1 MSFSDCRWVWK
12 NGSLVGWQD
21 ATVHVSSH
29 GLHFGTGVFE
39 GIRCYCTENGPAV
52 FRLNEHLD
60 RLFASAAVYGMKIP
74 YTKQELASAVAE
86 VVRAN
91 EFEACYIRPIAFF
104 GSETLSL
111 YPKNAPLEVAIF
123 AWPWGAYLGADA
135 LEKGVHATIS
145 PWRKFSS
152 AAMPSTAKACGQYV
166 NSVLAVRDAVDRGFD
181 EAILLDDAGNIT
193 EGSGENLFL
202 VRNGELITNDEQHS
216 VLMGITRDA
225 VIRLA
230 RDMGYRVFVGTIHP
244 DELTRADEAFFTGTA
259 AEVTPLCAVDRKP
272 IGDGKPG
279 PITMALQQA
288 FVNVV
293 SGRDPRYQ
301 QWLSY
306 VEQACMASA

>member
-39 GIRCYCTENGPAV
+39 GIRCYRTESGPAV
-52 FRLNEHLD
+52 FRLSEHLD

-74 YTKQELASAVAE
+74 YSKQELASAITE

-91 EFEACYIRPIAFF
+91 EFEACYVRPIALF

-111 YPKNAPLEVAIF
+111 YPKNAPVEVAIF

-152 AAMPSTAKACGQYV
+152 AAMPSTAKACGQYI

-230 RDMGYRVFVGTIHP
+230 RDMGYRVLVGTIHP

-306 VEQACMASA
+306 VEQSCMASA